1 MKELS
6 HDQQH
11 TLRAAEGW
19 FELGSTRD
27 AEAELVQLTPSA
39 QDHPAVLEL
48 RWQMQARAK
57 QWEACVDIARS
68 ITKAVPK
75 EALGW
80 IHLSYALH
88 ELKRTQE
95 AWDNLIAIAEKHS
108 KEPTIRY
115 NLACYACQLGDLPEA
130 RRWLK
135 KAFALGRKK
144 ETKQMA
150 LEDPDLK
157 PLWLEIAEL

>member
-1 MKELS
+1 MKDLS
-6 HDQQH
+6 ENQLH

-27 AEAELVQLTPSA
+27 AEAELMGLAPSV

-48 RWQMQARAK
+48 RWQILARAK
-57 QWEACVDIARS
+57 QWEASVDIARA
-68 ITKAVPK
+68 ITKVAPK

-95 AWDNLIAIAEKHS
+95 AWDNLIAIAEEHP
-108 KEPTIRY
+108 KEPTVRY
-115 NLACYACQLGDLPEA
+115 NLACYACQLGNLPEA

-135 KAFALGRKK
+135 KTFALGRKK

-150 LEDPDLK
+150 LQDVDLE
-157 PLWLEIAEL
+157 PLWAEIEEF